1 MGTHDIVPGSVR
13 LETDLKVDGPPPL
26 IQVEV
31 CGWHSYSDRVSQL
44 SINLSVNAFKI
55 PLGSAS
61 TIIVLQPS
69 PRRECVFLIIPIP
82 GDLVRLVEEERLKK
96 SGDVEIELSVA
107 CYYLELP
114 MSPQYV
120 LRPAYSPNQDPM
132 I

>member
-1 MGTHDIVPGSVR
+1 
-13 LETDLKVDGPPPL
+13 
-26 IQVEV
+26 
-31 CGWHSYSDRVSQL
+31 
-44 SINLSVNAFKI
+44 
-55 PLGSAS
+55 
-61 TIIVLQPS
+61 VLQPS